1 MRKLVLFLIA
11 LTISVAASAQY
22 MVAPP
27 DVKVAK
33 DLKVMVNGE
42 KVSSN
47 YVMKYLTQSY
57 GEDVAKAWQK
67 NVKASNAGHKL
78 AKRGALIGIV
88 GAVGAGVGYYAGTEG
103 GAAMVDDLVPGLS
116 DQSNLIFTVGGA
128 CAAVGATMFLIGKPM
143 KVICKKKATRIINEH
158 SNCFIDDY
166 QFTLGLQNN
175 GLGLAFNF

>member
-11 LTISVAASAQY
+11 LAISVAASAQY

-27 DVKVAK
+27 DVKVSK

-57 GEDVAKAWQK
+57 GEDVANSWQK
-67 NVKASNAGHKL
+67 NVKASNVGHKL
-78 AKRGALIGIV
+78 AKRGAFIGIV
-88 GAVGAGVGYYAGTEG
+88 GAVAAGVGYAGTTEA
-103 GAAMVDDLVPGLS
+103 GASFVNELSPGLA
-116 DQSNLIFTVGGA
+116 DQANLIFTVGGA
-128 CAAVGATMFLIGKPM
+128 CAAVGATMYLIGKPM
-143 KVICKKKATRIINEH
+143 KIVCKKKATRIINEH